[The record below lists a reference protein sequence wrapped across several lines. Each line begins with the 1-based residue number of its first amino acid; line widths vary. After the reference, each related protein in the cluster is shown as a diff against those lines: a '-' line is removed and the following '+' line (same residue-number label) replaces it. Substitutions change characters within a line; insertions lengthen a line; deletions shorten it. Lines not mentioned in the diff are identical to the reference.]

1 VIENLETVRSRKTAR
16 SHRVAHR
23 VADPHAERR
32 GDGASTIARNIT
44 ERVRYQEQLIA
55 LSERDALTGLR
66 NRRRFERDIADQVER
81 PSIREHAVLMM
92 IDLNGFKKINDL
104 HGHKVGDQVLK
115 AVAAALRGRLRD
127 SDMVAR
133 IGGDEFA
140 IVMPYAASTTRRHRD
155 GLKTLINACS
165 VDVAG
170 APRIKLGEHRAGG
183 DKSRDG
189 E

>member
-1 VIENLETVRSRKTAR
+1 M
-16 SHRVAHR
+16 
-23 VADPHAERR
+23 
-32 GDGASTIARNIT
+32 
-44 ERVRYQEQLIA
+44 
-55 LSERDALTGLR
+55 SERDALTGLR

-81 PSIREHAVLMM
+81 AHRYGEHAVLMM

-140 IVMPYAASTTRRHRD
+140 IVMPYARVDNAQGIAD
-155 GLKTLINACS
+155 GLKTLINACT
-165 VDVAG
+165 VDVVG
-170 APRIKLGEHRAGG
+170 SPRIKLGASIGLVEIDQETASEEDIIAEADRLMYKEKAN
-183 DKSRDG
+183 DPSRLPR